1 MRAVS
6 DSDDIILAILRKI
19 AGGRYDD
26 RDIDY
31 LKKSMRSHDRNVIQF
46 ADTNVYLEQGG
57 VVYVNSTAIH
67 GADAEAIRDAMQDLL
82 DEYDGD
88 IPRGSLRSLGGLIY
102 GIGLLVCVGSV
113 ALGMINGALGGN
125 GSSRH
130 SFPNIFIGFFIGAIL
145 SVIGQFLKDQQK
157 QHGRPASRDITTR
170 THARAGRTSRSLG
183 GGLSKL
189 VEVVGIAIS
198 FVGFYM
204 FASPAFPLS
213 TGEMTITQLAAK
225 GWPPRTAM
233 EGFALLAVGMVVIA
247 LGKVIGGWSKR

>member
-1 MRAVS
+1 MKAVS

-88 IPRGSLRSLGGLIY
+88 IPRGSLRSLGGFIY
-102 GIGLLVCVGSV
+102 GIGLLIGMGSV
-113 ALGMINGALGGN
+113 ALGMINGTLGGN
-125 GSSRH
+125 SSSRH

-145 SVIGQFLKDQQK
+145 SVIGQFLKDRQK
-157 QHGRPASRDITTR
+157 QHGHPASRDITTR
-170 THARAGRTSRSLG
+170 THAREGRTSRSLG

-213 TGEMTITQLAAK
+213 RGEMTITELAAK